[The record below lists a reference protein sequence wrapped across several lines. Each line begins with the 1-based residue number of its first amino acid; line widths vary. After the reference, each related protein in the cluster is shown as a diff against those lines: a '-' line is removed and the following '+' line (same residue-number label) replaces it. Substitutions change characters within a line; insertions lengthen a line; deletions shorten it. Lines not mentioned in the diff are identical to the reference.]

1 MASKKC
7 GNYMGKWPN
16 TRTPRRGGLGSLFV
30 SLLSAGRGMVG
41 NDLCT
46 KARVPASFLGK
57 SSPQR
62 GEKTARGGDSKPRGV
77 VLRGAGPLW
86 MPQGRRMRPQGARAS
101 AGPDDD
107 SAHRKDH
114 LRRIV
119 GHNEENFPKQSVL
132 TTTCLPPSAPAP
144 ALE

>member
-7 GNYMGKWPN
+7 GNYASKWPN
-16 TRTPRRGGLGSLFV
+16 TRTPHQGGLGSLFV
-30 SLLSAGRGMVG
+30 SLLSAVRGMVG

-46 KARVPASFLGK
+46 NAQIPASFLG
-57 SSPQR
+57 
-62 GEKTARGGDSKPRGV
+62 EKQTLKGWERQPGV
-77 VLRGAGPLW
+77 VTPSPEGLRSCRAPVDAPKAQDAAAGP
-86 MPQGRRMRPQGARAS
+86 RAG

-114 LRRIV
+114 LRRIA

-132 TTTCLPPSAPAP
+132 STTCLPPSAPAP
-144 ALE
+144 ARE